1 MSVIPVRKIE
11 RNRNEPD
18 GRNDA
23 HAASANQTCDGGN
36 VCCSPTGGGT

>member
-18 GRNDA
+18 GRN
-23 HAASANQTCDGGN
+23 HACAAPVNETRNGDDG
-36 VCCSPTGGGT
+36 CCSGMGGGT

>member
-11 RNRNEPD
+11 RNRSEPD

-23 HAASANQTCDGGN
+23 CATPATHVRDGDDIG
-36 VCCSPTGGGT
+36 CSGMGGGT

>member
-1 MSVIPVRKIE
+1 MSVIPLRKIE

-23 HAASANQTCDGGN
+23 YAPSVTRARDGHD
-36 VCCSPTGGGT
+36 VCCSGMGGGT